1 MISNLFSSLGP
12 ALLIS
17 QLDVL
22 QTQSVDQA
30 KLVET
35 VNALIHAFRK
45 ILVPHLLFVP
55 SITTDQ
61 AVNVHLDSLE
71 TQDPNVAK
79 LREENVITMTSV
91 LIIKHVLN
99 INVLTRAS
107 LLNLAEEKHYAKPL
121 HIELFVAVH
130 QTGEAILMSNASNTN
145 V

>member
-1 MISNLFSSLGP
+1 MLDARRSSHLN
-12 ALLIS
+12 

-22 QTQSVDQA
+22 PTQNAVQVR
-30 KLVET
+30 LVET
-35 VNALIHAFRK
+35 VNVLTHVFRK
-45 ILVPHLLFVP
+45 IHVHHLLYAQ
-55 SITTDQ
+55 SIITDQ
-61 AVNVHLDSLE
+61 AVNVHLDSPE

-79 LREENVITMTSV
+79 SREENAIMTTSV

-130 QTGEAILMSNASNTN
+130 LTGEATLMSSASNTN

>member
-1 MISNLFSSLGP
+1 MLDARRSSHLN
-12 ALLIS
+12 

-22 QTQSVDQA
+22 QTQNVDQA

-35 VNALIHAFRK
+35 ANALIHAFRK
-45 ILVPHLLFVP
+45 IHVPHLLYVP

-71 TQDPNVAK
+71 TQDRNVAK
-79 LREENVITMTSV
+79 SREENVITMTSV

-99 INVLTRAS
+99 INVLIHVSRR
-107 LLNLAEEKHYAKPL
+107 NLVAEKQYVKPR